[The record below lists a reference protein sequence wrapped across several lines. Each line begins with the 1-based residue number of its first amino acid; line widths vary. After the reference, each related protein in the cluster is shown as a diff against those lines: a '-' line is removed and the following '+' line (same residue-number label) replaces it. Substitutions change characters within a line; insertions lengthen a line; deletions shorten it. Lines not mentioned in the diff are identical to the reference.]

1 MTKPAPDLSILV
13 CSVTERADNFAVNIQ
28 RQINDQVQRLANP
41 ERVEVIVLTDNRHMS
56 IGAKRNH
63 LVNMSTGRYTVFVD
77 DDDELSS
84 DYVSSLLDATAS
96 GADVLTFNLEYRLNG
111 KKVRVLKHSLKYTD
125 DNRRGLNT
133 PRHTSAVRRDV
144 ALKLPFPESSYGE
157 DFDWATRLLTVA
169 KTEHN
174 TDRTLYIYHDVPAT
188 SVARQYAKTNSPA
201 HRAWA
206 EAQKKTGAAGQDYT
220 LGPRLADTYEGT
232 LDHVLSLKP
241 FGVAVEFGTASGASA
256 TRIAKHMQVYTF
268 GSNDG
273 LPEDWR
279 PGFGKGLFACET
291 PKLPPNATFIEGLF
305 EDTLPSFDFGAL
317 GPIGL
322 YHLDADLY
330 SSTATILKWIEPHI
344 KLGSIIVFDEW
355 HGYPGADGEH
365 EQRAFREFADRT
377 GITWEVLGH
386 GPEQFAIRITGKAS

>member
-1 MTKPAPDLSILV
+1 MTPDLSILV

-77 DDDELSS
+77 DDDELSD

-111 KKVRVLKHSLKYTD
+111 KKMRVLRHSLTYTD

-133 PRHTSAVRRDV
+133 PRHTSAVRRDIAV
-144 ALKLPFPESSYGE
+144 KLPFPESSYGE

-174 TDRTLYIYHDVPAT
+174 TDRVLYIYHDVPAT

-206 EAQKKTGAAGQDYT
+206 EAQKKTDAGQDYT

-232 LDHVLSLKP
+232 LDHVLSLNP
-241 FGVAVEFGTASGASA
+241 FGVAVEFGVGQGHSLR
-256 TRIAKHMQVYTF
+256 RIAAKMPVWGMDAF
-268 GSNDG
+268 SG

-279 PGFGKGLFACET
+279 PGFPAGMFACE
-291 PKLPPNATFIEGLF
+291 PPEVPNATLVKGLF
-305 EDTLPSFDFGAL
+305 EDTLPTFDFAAL

-322 YHLDADLY
+322 WHLDADLF

-344 KLGSIIVFDEW
+344 KTGSHIVFDEY

-386 GPEQFAIRITGKAS
+386 GPEQLAIRITGKAS